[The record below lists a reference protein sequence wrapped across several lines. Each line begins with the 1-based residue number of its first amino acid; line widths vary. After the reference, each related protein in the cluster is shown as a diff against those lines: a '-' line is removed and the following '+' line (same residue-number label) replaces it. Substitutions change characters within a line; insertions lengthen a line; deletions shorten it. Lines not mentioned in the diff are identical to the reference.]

1 MLLFILGGMW
11 ELVRMQRAIFSSYEF
26 INDYAAVIPKGQKE
40 RENTAI
46 TMGFMFR
53 SRIVAE
59 NLNGIRTVI
68 LCKYV
73 RILLHCSV
81 TIHKGL
87 VLANRRIH
95 HFWKHAKYIVYIE

>member
-46 TMGFMFR
+46 TLSMNPIGQYH
-53 SRIVAE
+53 
-59 NLNGIRTVI
+59 GIHVPQ
-68 LCKYV
+68 
-73 RILLHCSV
+73 
-81 TIHKGL
+81 
-87 VLANRRIH
+87 
-95 HFWKHAKYIVYIE
+95 